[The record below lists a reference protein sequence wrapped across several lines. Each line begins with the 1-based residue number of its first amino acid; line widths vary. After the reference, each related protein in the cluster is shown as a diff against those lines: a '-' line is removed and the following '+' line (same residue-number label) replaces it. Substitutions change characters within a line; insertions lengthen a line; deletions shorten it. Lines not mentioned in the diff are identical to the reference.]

1 MRSFNFY
8 AVFAALLVAPA
19 LVGVRV
25 PVTRTSMRETAA
37 NPAAVGL
44 APLALA
50 HRTPLTNAQRLA
62 RGLTPNRPR
71 FNRAARENLAP
82 RASAMPDPTPCPAVT
97 GTIQVTGAGTG
108 TPAFISRVPNA
119 FGEYAVTTDTAD
131 ALVVQYTDCA
141 DASVIDLATL
151 NGIADVP
158 YLGAITGFATA
169 LQDLRRGSSAYAYIG
184 GTDQTAPGA
193 TPQAVSN
200 SFTAATGDQEE
211 AESAMWTLNRT
222 TGALSAQW
230 VNADGSKPETIIV
243 YSPENFLV
251 ITGDPTIFGASF
263 GTSPVVTLTFVA
275 A

>member
-1 MRSFNFY
+1 MCSFNFY

-19 LVGVRV
+19 LVGARV

-71 FNRAARENLAP
+71 FNRA
-82 RASAMPDPTPCPAVT
+82 

-131 ALVVQYTDCA
+131 ALIVQYTDCA

-200 SFTAATGDQEE
+200 SFMAATGDQEE
-211 AESAMWTLNRT
+211 AESALWTLNRT

-230 VNADGSKPETIIV
+230 VNIDGSKPETIIV